1 MERSRDVDK
10 ERATWLRI
18 YEVPCHASNPKFFE
32 FISKSVGVYRCVD
45 DTTREQFK
53 MNAVRIL
60 ASSESETSSEDLMV
74 EEDELEESVEEY
86 DDDIV
91 KLRDGRVE
99 SADDGIGAL
108 KDNLTDDFEEKRLWG
123 SETYEVKACQ
133 HGAKSNNRGAVNG

>member
-60 ASSESETSSEDLMV
+60 VRTKCSMVLRDFLTWKSMETSLV
-74 EEDELEESVEEY
+74 
-86 DDDIV
+86 
-91 KLRDGRVE
+91 
-99 SADDGIGAL
+99 
-108 KDNLTDDFEEKRLWG
+108 
-123 SETYEVKACQ
+123 
-133 HGAKSNNRGAVNG
+133 